1 LNSNQI
7 IPPPSAADQED
18 PSVSCCCCTTS
29 QLAWKFCWRWSFKAG
44 DLESDIEEWYWSADD
59 HHHQGWCMCKL
70 ASSSR
75 SCVSNQFA
83 RGCAGKL
90 KICMIS
96 WRRFKNFQN
105 WWWNYWIKQGP
116 IAIAIHH
123 VLTLIQILT
132 LKHEKLST
140 GYTCCDS
147 C

>member
-7 IPPPSAADQED
+7 IPISSWSGGSIRDLLLHH
-18 PSVSCCCCTTS
+18 
-29 QLAWKFCWRWSFKAG
+29 LAISLKVLLKIWSFKAG
-44 DLESDIEEWYWSADD
+44 NLESDIEEWYWSADD
-59 HHHQGWCMCKL
+59 DDDQGWCMCKL

-83 RGCAGKL
+83 RWCAGKL

-105 WWWNYWIKQGP
+105 CWWSYWIKQGP
-116 IAIAIHH
+116 IAIAIQN
-123 VLTLIQILT
+123 VLTLIQIFT